1 MSLTLKTLKAPALSG
16 SWLPYQVANHCN
28 TGKCFKTN
36 KQKTLIF
43 LLLLQ
48 LASNH
53 IQGTVGSLKGN
64 IKPEKLDE
72 KCASLKHFNRP
83 SLHNIL

>member
-1 MSLTLKTLKAPALSG
+1 MFQSKQTKNPNI
-16 SWLPYQVANHCN
+16 LP
-28 TGKCFKTN
+28 
-36 KQKTLIF
+36 
-43 LLLLQ
+43 LLQ

>member
-1 MSLTLKTLKAPALSG
+1 MFQNK
-16 SWLPYQVANHCN
+16 Q
-28 TGKCFKTN
+28 TN
-36 KQKTLIF
+36 KKTLIF
-43 LLLLQ
+43 LPLLQ

-72 KCASLKHFNRP
+72 KCASLKHFNRL